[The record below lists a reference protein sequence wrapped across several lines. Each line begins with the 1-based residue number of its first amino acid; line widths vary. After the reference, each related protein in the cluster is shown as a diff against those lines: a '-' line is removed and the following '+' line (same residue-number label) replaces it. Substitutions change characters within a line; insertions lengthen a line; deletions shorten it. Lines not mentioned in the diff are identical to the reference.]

1 MANQPTP
8 RPLGERVRERVHG
21 NTSEAYVWLRAAY
34 RRLRPRMEVRYPPYD
49 EVAAEMVAAE
59 VPGGRGAAVTG
70 KAVRRIWERVC
81 RDIELDAKARGK
93 PAKAPPAGWKPQ
105 SAQSPAPAPVA
116 ASRPA
121 PATTPRPAPVPVP
134 RSMAD
139 ITPEQFASLLKKPP
153 AMSRE
158 EVRREIE
165 ATRAELRKRNE

>member
-1 MANQPTP
+1 MAKQPTP

-93 PAKAPPAGWKPQ
+93 PVRAAPADWKPQ
-105 SAQSPAPAPVA
+105 PVRSLAPAPVA
-116 ASRPA
+116 
-121 PATTPRPAPVPVP
+121 PRPGPVAAPRPSSASAP
-134 RSMAD
+134 RPMAT
-139 ITPEQFASLLKKPP
+139 ISPGQLASLLTKPP
-153 AMSRE
+153 PESRE
-158 EVRREIE
+158 ERLREIE
-165 ATRAELRKRNE
+165 RTRAELRKRNE